1 MVRMVDTVDFHIH
14 RDFMQN
20 IFDSCKDITMQGGI
34 SVLKTAMCGQWGP
47 HCNPERLFKYI
58 GSGPPKGPAPFT
70 INYNI
75 WDQDNI
81 DKANIKGIEPLD
93 DPISSCEIGV
103 LVRLLTFLEF
113 LKFIEKFSKLKIQ
126 R

>member
-1 MVRMVDTVDFHIH
+1 MVILCNISFYLDTAPELDDNEMVRMVDTVDFHIH

-58 GSGPPKGPAPFT
+58 GSGPPKACVKQAILIF
-70 INYNI
+70 
-75 WDQDNI
+75 
-81 DKANIKGIEPLD
+81 
-93 DPISSCEIGV
+93 
-103 LVRLLTFLEF
+103 
-113 LKFIEKFSKLKIQ
+113 
-126 R
+126 